1 MGATK
6 PSLDL
11 RPVSDESIKNQTEEA
26 ENYFV
31 SEPFPY
37 DAGQKTFVLAY
48 YNDAPGGIGGGTRCV
63 CWFENEKALLEVL
76 ANYLLLINPGPI
88 STDYNS
94 ISAEICDVAE
104 IYYEGK
110 ASATEITTRI
120 NSFSKGCFQIEWIGT
135 RPGLLTGMDDFPR
148 QLRCTWRNKRS
159 KDDSPLREEEIE
171 PFLDYLACDYMC

>member
-110 ASATEITTRI
+110 ASAAEIITHI
-120 NSFSKGCFQIEWIGT
+120 NSIAEGCFQIEWIGT
-135 RPGLLTGMDDFPR
+135 RPGLLAGMDDFPR
-148 QLRCTWRNKRS
+148 KLRCTWRNKRS